1 MGSLVFLFLLGFITM
16 FILMGGPVFKIVK
29 TTISSDNLTDEQI
42 SELYKRKPA
51 LAWKMRLFK
60 SFWAF
65 QQDFIKTAEWWK
77 DNGYALINK
86 DDYGTVCMLIKS
98 TDVTLGKAAKKLKR
112 LKRFWIHFRLY
123 FKDPNDLT
131 RKIFGENIFY
141 ICLKLN
147 ILKAVKEQL
156 SSKPYF
162 TTLLDKKAM
171 SEMLA
176 RSLLAPTEKSQN
188 LLTEILQ
195 PIVTNELVI
204 REIEKTGT
212 SLNMK
217 VPVSLVAKLPKKAK
231 KSK

>member
-16 FILMGGPVFKIVK
+16 FILMGGPVFKVVK
-29 TTISSDNLTDEQI
+29 TTISSDKLTDKQI
-42 SELYKRKPA
+42 SELYKRRPA
-51 LAWKMRLFK
+51 LAWKMHLSK

-65 QQDFIKTAEWWK
+65 QQDFIKTAEWWR
-77 DNGYALINK
+77 DNGHALINK
-86 DDYGTVCMLIKS
+86 GDYGTVCMLIKS
-98 TDVTLGKAAKKLKR
+98 TDITLGKAAKKLKK
-112 LKRFWIHFRLY
+112 LKRFWVHFRLY
-123 FKDPNDLT
+123 FNDPNDLT
-131 RKIFGENIFY
+131 KKIFGEDIFY
-141 ICLKLN
+141 VCLRLN
-147 ILKAVKEQL
+147 LLKAVKEQL

-162 TTLLDKKAM
+162 ATLLDKDTM
-171 SEMLA
+171 SEMMA
-176 RSLLAPTEKSQN
+176 RSIIAPTEKSQN
-188 LLTEILQ
+188 FLTEILQ

>member
-1 MGSLVFLFLLGFITM
+1 MDSLVFLFLLGFITM
-16 FILMGGPVFKIVK
+16 FILLGGPVFKIVK
-29 TTISSDNLTDEQI
+29 TTISSDKITDEQI

-51 LAWKMRLFK
+51 LAWKMHLFK
-60 SFWAF
+60 AFWVF

-86 DDYGTVCMLIKS
+86 NDYKTVCMLIKS
-98 TDVTLGKAAKKLKR
+98 TGITLDKAAKKLKR

-131 RKIFGENIFY
+131 KKIFGEDIFY
-141 ICLKLN
+141 GCLRLN
-147 ILKAVKEQL
+147 LLKKVKEQL
-156 SSKPYF
+156 SSKSYF
-162 TTLLDKKAM
+162 TTLLDKNAM
-171 SEMLA
+171 SEMMA
-176 RSLLAPTEKSQN
+176 RSILAPTEKSQN

-195 PIVTNELVI
+195 PIITNELVL
-204 REIEKTGT
+204 REIEKTSM

-217 VPVSLVAKLPKKAK
+217 IPVSLVAKLPKKAK